1 MHAIYFYARKTRKKN
16 FVSKTLEEIQTIL
29 HRLIHSHRHCL
40 LSTCSL
46 IFHLQALKPKNICT
60 LAIFVIIAFASDM
73 SNYWDSP
80 FLEPV
85 IASEVRGTEQ

>member
-1 MHAIYFYARKTRKKN
+1 MHAICFYARKTRKKN
-16 FVSKTLEEIQTIL
+16 FVSETLEEIQTVL
-29 HRLIHSHRHCL
+29 HRLIYSHRHCS

-46 IFHLQALKPKNICT
+46 ISHLQALNPKNICS

-73 SNYWDSP
+73 SNYRDSP